1 MVRDRVEA
9 EPPVDRRT
17 HVTSF
22 VNGATDEHHVT
33 QRKRQKIRF
42 ERRATRMSAYFVI
55 DLDVEDGPVISDY
68 ERQVTDHIVAAGG
81 RFLVRGNDY
90 VQIEGDW
97 APKRLIIIE
106 FPSIEAVQNYYNSEF
121 NQQSKRTRM
130 SGTGG
135 KPSRAIAIAGVDQ
148 DQAGGLHEAGV
159 DEAGSVI
166 WK

>member
-1 MVRDRVEA
+1 
-9 EPPVDRRT
+9 
-17 HVTSF
+17 
-22 VNGATDEHHVT
+22 
-33 QRKRQKIRF
+33 
-42 ERRATRMSAYFVI
+42 MSAYFVI
-55 DLDVEDGPVISDY
+55 DLNVEDGPVIADY
-68 ERQVTDHIVAAGG
+68 ERQVTEHIVAAGG

-106 FPSIEAVQNYYNSEF
+106 FPSIEAVESYYNSEF

-135 KPSRAIAIAGVDQ
+135 KPSRAIAIAGVEQ
-148 DQAGGLHEAGV
+148 DQVGGPREAGV
-159 DEAGSVI
+159 DGTGAVI